1 MESRSGST
9 FCLYDCLAS
18 GVIGMLTIGVHRK
31 STVKFMMD
39 ALNFIQNQAGTMSK
53 KVYAQSLGNLEVP
66 KTDQISVYDVVQRVK
81 IINRA
86 FERQNNNEL
95 DGNGPGEAG
104 KANVSF
110 L

>member
-1 MESRSGST
+1 
-9 FCLYDCLAS
+9 
-18 GVIGMLTIGVHRK
+18 
-31 STVKFMMD
+31 MMD

-86 FERQNNNEL
+86 FERQNNEL
-95 DGNGPGEAG
+95 GEGGPGEAG